1 MKPALVSDIACAAIV
16 MVSNITTITAIVQT
30 IFDPEYHLSQ
40 NIRISPPPLSVFYS
54 LETDSGPAWRLQNF

>member
-1 MKPALVSDIACAAIV
+1 MKPALVSDIACATIV

-40 NIRISPPPLSVFYS
+40 NILPFS
-54 LETDSGPAWRLQNF
+54 LLALAAWPMIKAR

>member
-1 MKPALVSDIACAAIV
+1 MKPALVSDIACATIV

-40 NIRISPPPLSVFYS
+40 NTKYPLLPSRPSCMAY
-54 LETDSGPAWRLQNF
+54 D